1 MVSVL
6 RGSKGWWTLGVASLT
21 TAACIFLVHRSQK
34 LERANLKIGVLRDDE
49 LYARK
54 LQELRKAERE

>member
-1 MVSVL
+1 MVSV
-6 RGSKGWWTLGVASLT
+6 GSKGWWTLGVASIT

-34 LERANLKIGVLRDDE
+34 VERANLKVGVLRDDE

-54 LQELRKAERE
+54 LRELGRRDEQT